1 MCRLLAIV
9 IRLIFTAARAGRG
22 PGLVPAA
29 AGTGRAA
36 GVARATAPPGSRG
49 PGPAAWPDWPAD
61 PATEL
66 IMPRAPIPAPAPAP
80 VGPPERP
87 RPDWRRRRRRLAWA
101 AGLAAAALVFRRA
114 LASLLLTGLAA
125 ALHLIGI
132 SAHLPHVRFGWP
144 WESIAAGRSTST
156 EVGPWVLQK
165 IEGISRP
172 ALGQASFD
180 FLFTHRVSKSI
191 GPWPCWYASTF
202 YAVGRA
208 SATVDLNPGASWW
221 RPPAG
226 HYRLQVL
233 SRPAAGAP
241 GRVSVAMVLPAPQLP
256 QSPHQ
261 VTVDTMA
268 SRPVSVQHSWT
279 YPGLGCG
286 TVLRP
291 QFPQSVLY
299 AEAQRMAYARARS
312 LPQVTRPLISSAE
325 AMATRT
331 IRDNFVQPTV
341 NALGYRLTAFSLSW
355 ARPARAAPA
364 RTAAGRPGG

>member
-1 MCRLLAIV
+1 MFRLLAMLV
-9 IRLIFTAARAGRG
+9 SLMFPALRAGHD
-22 PGLVPAA
+22 PGLMPAA
-29 AGTGRAA
+29 AGTGSGTA
-36 GVARATAPPGSRG
+36 GPARAPAPPDRRG
-49 PGPAAWPDWPAD
+49 PDPAAWPDPPAAA
-61 PATEL
+61 ATEL
-66 IMPRAPIPAPAPAP
+66 IMPPAPAPA
-80 VGPPERP
+80 GPPGRP
-87 RPDWRRRRRRLAWA
+87 GPDWRRRRRRIAWA
-101 AGLAAAALVFRRA
+101 AGLAAVVLVFRRA
-114 LASLLLTGLAA
+114 LASVLLAA
-125 ALHLIGI
+125 LAGTLHLVGI
-132 SAHLPHVRFGWP
+132 NVHLPHVRFGWP
-144 WESIAAGRSTST
+144 WQSITAGRSTST
-156 EVGPWVLQK
+156 EIGPWVLQK

-180 FLFTHRVSKSI
+180 FLFTHRVSKNI

-221 RPPAG
+221 RPAAG
-226 HYRLQVL
+226 HYRLRIL
-233 SRPAAGAP
+233 ARPARGAA
-241 GRVSVAMVLPAPQLP
+241 GRVSVAMILPAPQLP

-299 AEAQRMAYARARS
+299 AEAQRMAYAKALS
-312 LPQVTRPLISSAE
+312 SPQVTRPLISSAE

-341 NALGYRLTAFSLSW
+341 NALGYRLAAFSLSW
-355 ARPARAAPA
+355 APPARSAADP
-364 RTAAGRPGG
+364 PGG